1 VAKGISEILLATGKN
16 SEENLTTLNSLFLP
30 PRRFRLYTYLDTRPG
45 SRWTYAVKIP
55 AENVDRLPEPS
66 GTETSREETELSS
79 LQKAKRI
86 IGEENKSTQKIRFQ
100 VEDMI
105 RYIYYG
111 KKLLKQYDKS
121 LYDLSLQSHMLS
133 GISLDREAYRINN
146 FFDLLELFYSFN
158 KISLQNSDFIEMHFS
173 SEYSLEYVI
182 VNGSFYYQGTGATAF
197 LNQEESPRVL
207 NAFSVF
213 TPTTFSI
220 IKNSEQIYNEAKI
233 TSTDNRKNV
242 LTFMVDYLYP
252 VIDVDDIKRTEAAKQ
267 EIEKRKRR
275 KRKKLFETYKRVTGG
290 RPEDFE
296 FLYSNRPLSYTLTST
311 LKNMDCDTGQSFVFG
326 GS

>member
-1 VAKGISEILLATGKN
+1 
-16 SEENLTTLNSLFLP
+16 
-30 PRRFRLYTYLDTRPG
+30 
-45 SRWTYAVKIP
+45 
-55 AENVDRLPEPS
+55 
-66 GTETSREETELSS
+66 
-79 LQKAKRI
+79 
-86 IGEENKSTQKIRFQ
+86 
-100 VEDMI
+100 
-105 RYIYYG
+105 
-111 KKLLKQYDKS
+111 
-121 LYDLSLQSHMLS
+121 
-133 GISLDREAYRINN
+133 
-146 FFDLLELFYSFN
+146 
-158 KISLQNSDFIEMHFS
+158 MHFS

-311 LKNMDCDTGQSFVFG
+311 LKNMDCDTGQSLVLGQALLLWKNLDSKTPLQSVIRQVIILLRDEVIEDEVAKRLITESDQFIRDPDLFRRDIKKLVDEQIFCSLDVIG
-326 GS
+326 DFIEDQFLDPLGLPPEANRLTRQAINGTPKIEFKKCSMVSLKASQSAIYQKMLESILLNFMKSILAGLA